1 MRPRNKQQ
9 KTVSISDKALVRRA
23 VQKDPEA
30 MGGLIT
36 RYQDRIYNVILKICI
51 NRDDAAELTQDTFV
65 KVIDNIGSFKGKSSF
80 YTWLFRIA
88 VNLTLNFRKKR
99 LKTAALSLDTPAGAK
114 FDDARA
120 SLASYMADENAP
132 DPVELAEKAETAEI
146 IMASLE
152 RLDDNQRTILVLRDI
167 EAMSYAQIAEILE
180 IELGTVKSRLSRA
193 RIKMKEILETVLK

>member
-132 DPVELAEKAETAEI
+132 DPVELAEKVETAEI